1 MTPNLNILW
10 SPEIPHV
17 SHFCS
22 ASFKKHLYNFWLTT
36 TFGLCLLGEEYI
48 SFFGGEA
55 ILATKPAPRDPG
67 FFRCRTPQ
75 AKSETTSNMIRTP
88 HEVRKK
94 SSTVNRF
101 ATIFTGCC
109 QVWGHDYD
117 CMVLHVKAQ
126 PWQIL
131 RMFFLTTES
140 EANLS
145 LIFLCSNL
153 VYINMIIPLKGR
165 VP

>member
-109 QVWGHDYD
+109 QFGVMTTTAWCCTWRLSHDKFFGCFFDNGVWSEFVVDISLFKSCIYKYD
-117 CMVLHVKAQ
+117 
-126 PWQIL
+126 
-131 RMFFLTTES
+131 
-140 EANLS
+140 N
-145 LIFLCSNL
+145 
-153 VYINMIIPLKGR
+153 PLKGR